1 MIQTRTCTYDI
12 TYHIV
17 FVTKY
22 RKKIFDSDKRKQEL
36 KDILTKLSQ
45 GNNSEIIE
53 IEIAD
58 DHVHMIV
65 SIPPKIAISDIVK
78 SFKGTSAREWFKL
91 YPEDKL
97 KLYKGHLWSPSFF
110 VKTVGSVNK
119 DIVLNYVKNQLTD
132 EPK

>member
-1 MIQTRTCTYDI
+1 MIQTRTCNYDI
-12 TYHIV
+12 TYRIV

-22 RKKIFDSDKRKQEL
+22 RKKIFDNDERKQEL

-53 IEIAD
+53 MEIID
-58 DHVHMIV
+58 DYVHMVI
-65 SIPPKIAISDIVK
+65 SIPPKIAVSDVVK

-110 VKTVGSVNK
+110 VRTVGSVSK
-119 DIVLNYVKNQLTD
+119 DIVLNYVKNHLIN

>member
-1 MIQTRTCTYDI
+1 MIQTRTCNYDI

-22 RKKIFDSDKRKQEL
+22 RKKIFDNDERKQKL
-36 KDILTKLSQ
+36 KDILTKLSK
-45 GNNSEIIE
+45 GNNSRIFELEIV
-53 IEIAD
+53 D
-58 DHVHMIV
+58 DHVHMVI

-97 KLYKGHLWSPSFF
+97 RLYKGHLWSPSFF
-110 VKTVGSVNK
+110 VRTVGSVSK
-119 DIVLNYVKNQLTD
+119 DIVLNYIKSQLIN

>member
-22 RKKIFDSDKRKQEL
+22 RKKIFDNDKRKQEL
-36 KDILTKLSQ
+36 NNILTKLSK

-53 IEIAD
+53 MEIVD
-58 DHVHMIV
+58 DYVHMVI
-65 SIPPKIAISDIVK
+65 SIPPKIAISDVVK

-110 VKTVGSVNK
+110 VRTVGSISK
-119 DIVLNYVKNQLTD
+119 DIVLTYVENQLIN